1 MPITYARDPSG
12 LEGRGTVWLSA
23 DEDGGWFGYWDL
35 EPDGPPEPLEQGP
48 GWQSAQDAVA
58 WGRSRA
64 RRVFIRLEWNGG
76 YWWAGDG
83 PPPEDLD
90 PEGMYRG

>member
-64 RRVFIRLEWNGG
+64 IAGIHPPRVEVVT
-76 YWWAGDG
+76 DG
-83 PPPEDLD
+83 
-90 PEGMYRG
+90 RGTIPRPKI